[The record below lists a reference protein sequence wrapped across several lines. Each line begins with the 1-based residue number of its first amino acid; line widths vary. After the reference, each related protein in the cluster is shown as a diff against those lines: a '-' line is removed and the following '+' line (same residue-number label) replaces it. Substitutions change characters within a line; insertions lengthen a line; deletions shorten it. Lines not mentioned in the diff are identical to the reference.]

1 MKESRMR
8 SNPTPSLT
16 GLDALIRSLGFP
28 VRSETLD
35 RAWTLTV
42 ETPTSR
48 RFQER
53 AHRTLEGREPAASGE
68 VTILVTLRAKP
79 GRGAELE
86 LAAVEFVEATRQLEG
101 ALGSTLYRSE
111 GDPLTLTL
119 VERFAG
125 QEAFSRHMASAY
137 FRRFQIVQQ
146 PLLAAPVEAV
156 FLERLSEWSVG

>member
-1 MKESRMR
+1 MR
-8 SNPTPSLT
+8 SNPKPSLAR
-16 GLDALIRSLGFP
+16 LDALIQSVGFL
-28 VRSETLD
+28 VRGETLD
-35 RAWTLTV
+35 RAWALTV

-48 RFQER
+48 RFQQR
-53 AHRTLEGREPAASGE
+53 ARRTLEGREPDASGE

-101 ALGSTLYRSE
+101 TLGSTLYRSE
-111 GDPLTLTL
+111 SDPLTLIL

-125 QEAFSRHMASAY
+125 QEAFSKHMASDY
-137 FRRFQIVQQ
+137 FRRFQNVQE

-156 FLERLSEWSVG
+156 FLERIRD

>member
-1 MKESRMR
+1 MR
-8 SNPTPSLT
+8 SNPTPSLA
-16 GLDALIRSLGFP
+16 GLDALIQSVGFP
-28 VRSETLD
+28 VRTETLD
-35 RAWTLTV
+35 RAWALTV

-53 AHRTLEGREPAASGE
+53 ARRTLEGGEPEASGE

-86 LAAVEFVEATRQLEG
+86 LAAVEFVEATRQVEG
-101 ALGSTLYRSE
+101 ALGSTLYRSSS
-111 GDPLTLTL
+111 DPLTLTL

-125 QEAFSRHMASAY
+125 QEAFSRHMASDY
-137 FRRFQIVQQ
+137 FRRFQDVQQ

-156 FLERLSEWSVG
+156 FLVRLTE